1 MASSVIV
8 PSVSLPTSS
17 TANHVIIWLDQHI
30 GLIKSNNQLKSA
42 VGGQT
47 DPHNVTPTSPNERDI
62 GNLIRFQ
69 ELLDTNFFGIPENLK
84 AFYEIDSCLECIGEN
99 LANRKQIFFV
109 TSGTMGEKILPKIA
123 ELYPSLKQIYLFCGY
138 YRAHVGWAYDYLD
151 QGFDIIM
158 IDFHTD
164 LVMRL
169 SRDVAEYFISEG
181 NGLMQGNSPVADSA
195 VVYFRWAKL
204 LLDRANNIAMVKVF
218 DRLRYAENRM
228 EVAEELISQLS
239 GDDNDKVSHEQFP

>member
-1 MASSVIV
+1 MKWAIAH
-8 PSVSLPTSS
+8 LPPP
-17 TANHVIIWLDQHI
+17 W
-30 GLIKSNNQLKSA
+30 
-42 VGGQT
+42 
-47 DPHNVTPTSPNERDI
+47 
-62 GNLIRFQ
+62 IRH
-69 ELLDTNFFGIPENLK
+69 
-84 AFYEIDSCLECIGEN
+84 C
-99 LANRKQIFFV
+99 
-109 TSGTMGEKILPKIA
+109 
-123 ELYPSLKQIYLFCGY
+123 FCGY

-151 QGFDIIM
+151 QGSDIIM